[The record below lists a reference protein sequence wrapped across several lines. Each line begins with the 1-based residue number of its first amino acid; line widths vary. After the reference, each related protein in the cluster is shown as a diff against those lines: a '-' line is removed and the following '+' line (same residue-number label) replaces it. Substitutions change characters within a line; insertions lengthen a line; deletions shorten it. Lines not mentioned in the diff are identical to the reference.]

1 MQGGGGRINADVAKV
16 RDQIIAGNTRPH
28 TGFDLEQ
35 AEAFMAAKRQ
45 RREQGRLFEQGQNL
59 ALSRRGKELEG
70 RAVDNAKIAGRYFR
84 KGPAGRESMRAF
96 YNMAQDDPEAL
107 QAMLDYAR
115 GELRRAAVKTDGT
128 LDPAKLARF
137 QKDHAAALEML
148 PEMQMEAQRLSMAA
162 RGLAGRESG
171 LKTVARKTGD
181 VWKLNR
187 GVDVTGDAGR
197 RFGVDGMGT
206 FTGQELEALDAV
218 QRDMARAARA
228 DSLAAVK
235 GSPTAQ
241 NLATQAILDAF
252 VGGDF
257 WKHNPQEAGGFWRN
271 AASVPLNAWGDWLGK
286 WLYGGSADAINQLL
300 INAMLDPAEAARL
313 MGKRQYVPKRSIG
326 EIFGNSGRAAGN
338 VALRNLANTYGGLLG
353 EFAQSDRE
361 RR

>member
-1 MQGGGGRINADVAKV
+1 M
-16 RDQIIAGNTRPH
+16 
-28 TGFDLEQ
+28 
-35 AEAFMAAKRQ
+35 
-45 RREQGRLFEQGQNL
+45 
-59 ALSRRGKELEG
+59 
-70 RAVDNAKIAGRYFR
+70 
-84 KGPAGRESMRAF
+84 
-96 YNMAQDDPEAL
+96 
-107 QAMLDYAR
+107 
-115 GELRRAAVKTDGT
+115 
-128 LDPAKLARF
+128 
-137 QKDHAAALEML
+137 
-148 PEMQMEAQRLSMAA
+148 
-162 RGLAGRESG
+162 
-171 LKTVARKTGD
+171 
-181 VWKLNR
+181 NR

-257 WKHNPQEAGGFWRN
+257 WKHNPQGAGGFWRN

-353 EFAQSDRE
+353 EFARSDRE